1 LPSFWKPYLAPS
13 LTGMAAQGL
22 VVDCRSA
29 DYAAAWKPYVR
40 NGIEVI
46 TVRVVRITEDG
57 SHKVVSHMAKQAR
70 GLLTGEL
77 LRAVAGKSLS
87 VQAHADDIA
96 NIAGRLNGV
105 DDVEM
110 SEPDRQGRR
119 VLTLATH

>member
-1 LPSFWKPYLAPS
+1 MPSFWKPYLAPS

-29 DYAAAWKPYVR
+29 DYAAAWKPSVR
-40 NGIEVI
+40 DGIEVI

-87 VQAHADDIA
+87 EQAHADDIA

-119 VLTLATH
+119 VLTLATR

>member
-1 LPSFWKPYLAPS
+1 
-13 LTGMAAQGL
+13 
-22 VVDCRSA
+22 
-29 DYAAAWKPYVR
+29 
-40 NGIEVI
+40 
-46 TVRVVRITEDG
+46 
-57 SHKVVSHMAKQAR
+57 MAKQAR